1 MIRERYGTQRD
12 LDFRVWDK
20 RNKKMKEAVET
31 EIDTDKMFGE
41 MIASP
46 QFILMEATDV
56 YDVNNKLIYEG
67 DIVQIP
73 DEEEYYHAGEIRE
86 VYFKQGAFRLK
97 PYRLYLGKGYHVEDD
112 ASLILLGNVYQ
123 NPELLED
130 RYDKYEA
137 DQLEVQREAMG
148 VDRAMVPNN
157 VVDFDSMS
165 PKAFKDANGDLDV
178 SIEGPDIGPAKDI
191 AEIKAQDRRASNAF
205 FDFMHFQHTKGK
217 DKEKGN

>member
-1 MIRERYGTQRD
+1 M
-12 LDFRVWDK
+12 
-20 RNKKMKEAVET
+20 ET
-31 EIDTDKMFGE
+31 
-41 MIASP
+41 
-46 QFILMEATDV
+46 
-56 YDVNNKLIYEG
+56 
-67 DIVQIP
+67 
-73 DEEEYYHAGEIRE
+73 
-86 VYFKQGAFRLK
+86 
-97 PYRLYLGKGYHVEDD
+97 D

-178 SIEGPDIGPAKDI
+178 SIEYRDIGPAKDI

-205 FDFMHFQHTKGK
+205 FDFRHFQHTKGK
-217 DKEKGN
+217 DKERGTS